1 MPAKNRRLLLKTA
14 AGNPL
19 FQPISAESTE
29 FTPDSGIT
37 SGAVPA
43 SAARTV
49 STICFI
55 HAGRLAVRGAP
66 LETRSYLKT

>member
-29 FTPDSGIT
+29 FTPDSGESVIRMD
-37 SGAVPA
+37 APPLP
-43 SAARTV
+43 RT
-49 STICFI
+49 F
-55 HAGRLAVRGAP
+55 
-66 LETRSYLKT
+66 LE

>member
-29 FTPDSGIT
+29 FTPDSGNSMQEHVAAYAGT
-37 SGAVPA
+37 WDGHCSGEELN
-43 SAARTV
+43 
-49 STICFI
+49 F
-55 HAGRLAVRGAP
+55 
-66 LETRSYLKT
+66 

>member
-29 FTPDSGIT
+29 FTPDSGMT
-37 SGAVPA
+37 ANKC
-43 SAARTV
+43 SALDARTALCLH
-49 STICFI
+49 IED
-55 HAGRLAVRGAP
+55 HWPGAS
-66 LETRSYLKT
+66 ESERSMV

>member
-29 FTPDSGIT
+29 FTPDSG
-37 SGAVPA
+37 G
-43 SAARTV
+43 
-49 STICFI
+49 I
-55 HAGRLAVRGAP
+55 HR
-66 LETRSYLKT
+66 

>member
-29 FTPDSGIT
+29 FTPDSGDWALAAVNPERLT
-37 SGAVPA
+37 GGA
-43 SAARTV
+43 
-49 STICFI
+49 
-55 HAGRLAVRGAP
+55 
-66 LETRSYLKT
+66 